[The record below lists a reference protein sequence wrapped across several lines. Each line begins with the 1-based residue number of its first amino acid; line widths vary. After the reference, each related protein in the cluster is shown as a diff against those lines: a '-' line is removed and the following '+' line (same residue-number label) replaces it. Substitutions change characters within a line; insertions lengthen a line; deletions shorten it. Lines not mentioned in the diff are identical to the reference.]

1 MISPFPPEPC
11 EVQGFTLHPEWYRAA
26 PLKRLNKFGSNF
38 DGLDIG
44 WDKMMITLIQYL
56 F

>member
-1 MISPFPPEPC
+1 M
-11 EVQGFTLHPEWYRAA
+11 VQGFTLHPS
-26 PLKRLNKFGSNF
+26 PLPQGERRLGKRLNKFGSNF